1 MHVDQVAEFVAVLV
15 QMEHHNVLGRGI
27 CDFANVL
34 VSGDFD
40 DLAVLDFFGMG
51 LELGH
56 AQGVKLFGEFVI
68 FVKVVF
74 HLFELSLV
82 FLSDEVLDFVRV
94 CMLLLHD
101 FLLLVKGGFLFEG
114 NVITMFDLD
123 VKPLGSDFVG
133 HDR

>member
-15 QMEHHNVLGRGI
+15 QMEHHNVLWRGI
-27 CDFANVL
+27 GDFANVL

-40 DLAVLDFFGMG
+40 DLAVLNFFGMG

-56 AQGVKLFGEFVI
+56 ALGVKLFGKFVI

-82 FLSDEVLDFVRV
+82 F
-94 CMLLLHD
+94 
-101 FLLLVKGGFLFEG
+101 
-114 NVITMFDLD
+114 
-123 VKPLGSDFVG
+123 
-133 HDR
+133 